1 MQEHNGKR
9 RFAARFAAL
18 VHGGGEPKGSNKYVI

>member
-9 RFAARFAAL
+9 RFAAL